1 MTQPPPLNP
10 FDPSA
15 TDTHLFA
22 TIRDALSAIPDGHTH
37 ALILDGTWSEG
48 DGATALLSFMQ
59 KAPDGWN
66 VVLNGGYDGPHG
78 AQGSVQ
84 LAKSW

>member
-1 MTQPPPLNP
+1 MPDPMPTFNP
-10 FDPSA
+10 FDPTA
-15 TDTHLFA
+15 IDAKLFTSVKA
-22 TIRDALSAIPDGHTH
+22 ALAAIPDGHTH
-37 ALILDGTWSEG
+37 ALILDGTWS
-48 DGATALLSFMQ
+48 DGPAAWVSFLQ
-59 KAPDGWN
+59 KAQDGWN

>member
-1 MTQPPPLNP
+1 MPDPLPLNP
-10 FDPSA
+10 FEPSA
-15 TDTHLFA
+15 TDAKLFA
-22 TIRDALSAIPDGHTH
+22 SVKAALTAIPDGHTH

-48 DGATALLSFMQ
+48 ENAAAWLSFLQ

-66 VVLNGGYDGPHG
+66 VVLSGGYDGPHG
-78 AQGSVQ
+78 VTGSVQ